1 MPLATEWLPHQYV
14 SWRLGQT
21 STPSLDPEQPRP
33 TGVAQAAS
41 QANADLGASRPSV
54 LLVGAGLPILGLARH
69 GPGEFTTVGGQRL
82 ADGHVPGHIGQPPG
96 RGPGRPRNR
105 SKAVWASAVRG
116 HQHLLGL
123 LDQPAMLQGGLQLA
137 GQPPLDL
144 GGDGGAEQAG
154 HQPAWACRAATSP
167 GSQSRGWPA
176 WMSRVPITP
185 PSNSTPAADRRL
197 AQAAVRGG

>member
-1 MPLATEWLPHQYV
+1 MEAWPNFDTEPGSGTAAADRRCPGRLAGECRPWCQQAVGLAGRCRSADPWPG
-14 SWRLGQT
+14 SARPWRVHDGWW
-21 STPSLDPEQPRP
+21 
-33 TGVAQAAS
+33 AA
-41 QANADLGASRPSV
+41 AGRRSRPWPHRPA
-54 LLVGAGLPILGLARH
+54 AGVEDRA
-69 GPGEFTTVGGQRL
+69 
-82 ADGHVPGHIGQPPG
+82 A
-96 RGPGRPRNR
+96 PRNR

-144 GGDGGAEQAG
+144 GGGGGAEQAG
-154 HQPAWACRAATSP
+154 HQPAWACRAETSL

-185 PSNSTPAADRRL
+185 PSNSTPTADRRL